1 MTQTRVILPTMVA
14 VLALASLAQ
23 AGTIS
28 VFLSSGKPI
37 LHSMDLTM
45 NRGSF
50 TYLYTQG
57 QSRIESIY
65 KNQKPPDTL
74 RLKNPNIALLIA
86 ILPGSVVHGA
96 GHFYAGKP
104 LTGVALLG
112 LEIIGTGLVFFGAV
126 EGLGEAMEGGS
137 KGNPE
142 GTMLIGLSLFLFS
155 WIYDIIGVP
164 LTIAREN
171 ERILQKQAG
180 RLGLNLRI

>member
-1 MTQTRVILPTMVA
+1 M
-14 VLALASLAQ
+14 
-23 AGTIS
+23 IS
-28 VFLSSGKPI
+28 VSLGCGKSI
-37 LHSMDLTM
+37 LHSMDLAM
-45 NRGSF
+45 SRGSF
-50 TYLYTQG
+50 TDLYTQG
-57 QSRIESIY
+57 QSRIDSSY
-65 KNQKPPDTL
+65 KEQTRPDSL
-74 RLKNPNIALLIA
+74 RLKNPDIALLIA

-142 GTMLIGLSLFLFS
+142 GTILIGFSLFLFS
-155 WIYDIIGVP
+155 WIYDIIGAP
-164 LTIAREN
+164 LTIAKEN